1 MKLRNII
8 RRIARPNN
16 NQSLKNP
23 IGESPIDTVDPYSD
37 RLIQDRIDY
46 LGDKTSNSNIK
57 GVSHENRGEEQ
68 LIVSLTTFGERINQV
83 YLPIESIM
91 QGSMKPDK
99 IILWLA
105 KDEFE
110 GKTLPITLQ
119 KQQNRGLEIA
129 YCHDLKQYNKLIH
142 TLEKYPNSSIITI
155 DDDALYEDDLL
166 ERLYTNHLSHRNT
179 ICACRM
185 HRIRTDE
192 NNNPLPYLQW
202 DLCIEDED
210 VSILNFPTG
219 VGGVLYPPHCFSKEV
234 FNSEVFMDICPKADD
249 IWFYAMARI
258 ANVSSRWVKN
268 DKPQGYYLPLPLTN
282 DALSLYNTSTIDNGN
297 DIQFQKVIKQYHI
310 SLTTKN

>member
-1 MKLRNII
+1 MKLHNII
-8 RRIARPNN
+8 QRIARLNKSQP
-16 NQSLKNP
+16 LKKT
-23 IGESPIDTVDPYSD
+23 IGESPVDTNDPYD
-37 RLIQDRIDY
+37 DCLIQDRIDH
-46 LGDKTSNSNIK
+46 LKNKTLSCHTK
-57 GVSHENRGEEQ
+57 GISHGNRGEEQ
-68 LIVSLTTFGERINQV
+68 VIVSLTTFGERINQV

-110 GKTLPITLQ
+110 GKPLPITLQ

-155 DDDALYEDDLL
+155 DDDALYEYDLL
-166 ERLYTNHLSHRNT
+166 ERLYTNHLLHKNT

-185 HRIRTDE
+185 HRIRTDKY
-192 NNNPLPYLQW
+192 NNPLPYLQW
-202 DLCIEDED
+202 NLCIDD
-210 VSILNFPTG
+210 DAVSPLNFPTG
-219 VGGVLYPPHCFSKEV
+219 VGGVLYPPHCFSKEI
-234 FNSEVFMDICPKADD
+234 FNSKVFMNICPKADD

-268 DKPQGYYLPLPLTN
+268 DKPQGYYLPLPLTK

-310 SLTTKN
+310 SLTIKN